1 MELAAA
7 RSSHETN
14 SNGLATTSGEGA
26 SKKKKVFIIVIDI
39 NTTFNSRK
47 QHDSVRET

>member
-7 RSSHETN
+7 RNSRETN
-14 SNGLATTSGEGA
+14 SSGLATTSGEGA